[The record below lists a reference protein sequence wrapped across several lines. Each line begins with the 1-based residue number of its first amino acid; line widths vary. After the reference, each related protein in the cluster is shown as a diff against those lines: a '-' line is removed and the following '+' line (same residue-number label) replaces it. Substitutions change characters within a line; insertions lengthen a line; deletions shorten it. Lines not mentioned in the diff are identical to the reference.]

1 MRGGLII
8 SVTFHAALLVALV
21 IGLPFFDSAPKQAPP
36 PIPVEIVRLSDATSA
51 PEGAKPQ
58 PKTDKTPDAD
68 KTTTREPARRDPKA
82 GDKGKE
88 TKTAKVEPKPEPEK
102 PQAKPEPK
110 PQPKLEPKKPA
121 PRADAKPEPKPAPKA
136 KPERVEAAPTPRKIE
151 PKPEKKQV
159 AEATPPPAKV
169 EKPKDDDAEPEK
181 KRTRIA
187 ARPQVRPKAPPEAAR
202 EPEPKQEPEKRT
214 ATKKRGDV
222 KSMDSVFKTVNQF
235 KKETRETDK
244 EDQTARPK
252 PVGRETAK
260 KSAPLTIS
268 EIDAIRR
275 QIQPCWNF
283 PAGAANPENLRV
295 MIRLQLRPDG
305 SLISAE
311 VRDRSRMTSDTYY
324 RAAAEA
330 ALRAVRNPQC
340 SPLKLPAAKY
350 DQWKSLTLEFDPA
363 KLKAG

>member
-8 SVTFHAALLVALV
+8 SVAFHAALLVALV
-21 IGLPFFDSAPKQAPP
+21 IGLPFFDSAPKQALP
-36 PIPVEIVRLSDATSA
+36 PIPVEVVRLSDATST
-51 PEGAKPQ
+51 PKGAKPQ

-68 KTTTREPARRDPKA
+68 KTTAKEPARRDPKA
-82 GDKGKE
+82 GDKGKAAE
-88 TKTAKVEPKPEPEK
+88 TKKAEPRPEPKQPE
-102 PQAKPEPK
+102 AKPEPK
-110 PQPKLEPKKPA
+110 PEPK
-121 PRADAKPEPKPAPKA
+121 RADVTPEKKPAPKA
-136 KPERVEAAPTPRKIE
+136 KPERVEAAPTPRKAE

-159 AEATPPPAKV
+159 AEATPPKTKAETPK
-169 EKPKDDDAEPEK
+169 EDETKPEP
-181 KRTRIA
+181 KRTRVA
-187 ARPQVRPKAPPEAAR
+187 ARPQVRPKPPREVARKPEAK
-202 EPEPKQEPEKRT
+202 PERKPEPEKQEAR
-214 ATKKRGDV
+214 KKRGDV

-235 KKETRETDK
+235 KRQTRETDK
-244 EDQTARPK
+244 EDQTARPR
-252 PVGRETAK
+252 PVGREDAT

-295 MIRLQLRPDG
+295 MVRLRLRPDG

-311 VRDRSRMTSDTYY
+311 VRDRSRMASDSYY

-340 SPLKLPAAKY
+340 SPLRLPAAKY